1 MPEALCARRMNE
13 VTALTADCFG
23 SGPAAARVRIHVDA
37 RDGAGMN
44 QVRGWI
50 HRARRG
56 GFLEGPML
64 QGKASGTLSA
74 KAATYRNRSG
84 E

>member
-1 MPEALCARRMNE
+1 
-13 VTALTADCFG
+13 
-23 SGPAAARVRIHVDA
+23 
-37 RDGAGMN
+37 MN